1 MRRGY
6 VIEKEKDGKVILLT
20 IGWLSAILAFGFF
33 PFFLGA
39 VAISMGVVL
48 RRDYDVG
55 KQGTGLI
62 VIGIIGIVVGTV
74 IGALAP
80 W

>member
-1 MRRGY
+1 MKRGCT
-6 VIEKEKDGKVILLT
+6 IEKEKNGKVILLT
-20 IGWLSAILAFGFF
+20 IGWLSALLALGFF
-33 PFFLGA
+33 PVFLGA

-48 RRDYDVG
+48 KRDYDVG

-62 VIGIIGIVVGTV
+62 VAGIIGMIVGTA
-74 IGALAP
+74 IGILVP